1 MGILKLP
8 VVLFVLSVAL
18 NHLEGGGKPTESVTS
33 RQMEKRKCRT
43 AEVSHATQRLV
54 NFLAPS
60 GNKLGAIFSPMKME
74 SNTYGKRKKVEIS
87 KREPLSY
94 LPI

>member
-1 MGILKLP
+1 MISKL
-8 VVLFVLSVAL
+8 
-18 NHLEGGGKPTESVTS
+18 HLQGVQKLDQINQSSDGK
-33 RQMEKRKCRT
+33 
-43 AEVSHATQRLV
+43 AEVSHCGSVAQATQRLV